1 MPLAYD
7 HLSAF
12 HRTFQEAHELSKQLL
27 RREFRVQDPGIA
39 ELMRFILRKQTTSEY
54 PFIFKYS
61 FCRKESDGARVRR
74 LAAAVHLLQSSTFV
88 TDDIFDHA
96 RLRDGQPAVHVRYGV
111 DYAIIGA
118 QLMQSVALKVVG
130 EELERGG
137 FRNKLEVSNLFNQIV
152 LDLYRG
158 QYLDVANTA
167 NLRMTRREYDRII
180 ALGAGKFFGYVAKCG
195 ALLAGKGPGEVASL
209 ERYGYHFGMALF
221 ISDDM
226 VDVSGSPAETGKS
239 YATDLRNRRV
249 RLPVILA
256 LRMASRQ
263 EAAFLR
269 RFYRK
274 PDSPA
279 SEVRRAAA
287 ILRRCGALASCEN
300 AADRHISHALV
311 ALRGLR
317 RSTPVARL
325 RWLAE
330 TLMEAQDL
338 EGE

>member
-1 MPLAYD
+1 MRDP
-7 HLSAF
+7 LSAF
-12 HRTFQEAHELSKQLL
+12 DRTFRRAHALSRQLL
-27 RREFRVQDPGIA
+27 RREFRRQDPGIA
-39 ELMRFILRKQTTSEY
+39 ELMRFTLRKQTSSEY

-61 FCRKESDGARVRR
+61 FCRNESDGARIHR

-88 TDDIFDHA
+88 TDDIFDNA
-96 RLRDGQPAVHVRYGV
+96 RLRYGQPAVHVRYGV

-118 QLMQSVALKVVG
+118 QLMQSVALKVIG
-130 EELERGG
+130 EELESGG
-137 FRNKLEVSNLFNQIV
+137 FRNRLPVLNLFNQIV

-158 QYLDVANTA
+158 QYLDVATTA
-167 NLRMTRREYDRII
+167 NLSMTRREYDRII

-239 YATDLRNRRV
+239 YATDLRNRRM

-263 EAAFLR
+263 DAAFLR
-269 RFYRK
+269 RLYRK
-274 PDSPA
+274 PGAPA

-287 ILRRCGALASCEN
+287 ILRRCGALASCKKG
-300 AADRHISHALV
+300 ADRHISQALA

-317 RSTPVARL
+317 PSAPVARL

-330 TLMEAQDL
+330 TLMEAQNL